1 MKVCD
6 INEERKN
13 IAVCIIVYCCFC
25 RRAVLV
31 LLPALEKH
39 NTLKAEY
46 DTAQLELQSVKASMI
61 DYGDLDKQLKETS
74 EELKNIKNKF
84 YEEMNK
90 EDVDNLITSM
100 TIEHG
105 LTPVSLSIAEADQED
120 ILSYTEYQL
129 QQKKGSS
136 SKNKDGKLK
145 VYNVNLSVSG
155 AITDVQTLV
164 DDVRTTKSLKV
175 SGITYSEEDDEKT
188 TTITFKLFM
197 I

>member
-1 MKVCD
+1 M
-6 INEERKN
+6 
-13 IAVCIIVYCCFC
+13 
-25 RRAVLV
+25 

-155 AITDVQTLV
+155 AITDVHTLV

>member
-1 MKVCD
+1 M
-6 INEERKN
+6 
-13 IAVCIIVYCCFC
+13 
-25 RRAVLV
+25 

-74 EELKNIKNKF
+74 DELKNIKNKF

>member
-1 MKVCD
+1 M
-6 INEERKN
+6 
-13 IAVCIIVYCCFC
+13 
-25 RRAVLV
+25 

-90 EDVDNLITSM
+90 D
-100 TIEHG
+100 G

>member
-1 MKVCD
+1 MQTLTKREKIMLYVLL
-6 INEERKN
+6 
-13 IAVCIIVYCCFC
+13 CIIIFAGGVFWM
-25 RRAVLV
+25 LM
-31 LLPALEKH
+31 PALEKH
-39 NTLKAEY
+39 NSLKADY
-46 DTAQLELQSVKASMI
+46 DTAQLELQSANASII
-61 DYGDLDKQLKETS
+61 DYGDLDKKLKETS

-84 YEEMNK
+84 YEDMKK

-105 LTPVSLSIAEADQED
+105 LTPVSLSIADADEEP
-120 ILSYTEYQL
+120 IMSYTEYEL
-129 QQKKGSS
+129 QQKKSTNAKS
-136 SKNKDGKLK
+136 NTQIK

-155 AITDVQTLV
+155 AIADVQTLI

-175 SGITYSEEDDEKT
+175 SGVTYSQENEDQT

>member
-1 MKVCD
+1 
-6 INEERKN
+6 
-13 IAVCIIVYCCFC
+13 
-25 RRAVLV
+25 
-31 LLPALEKH
+31 
-39 NTLKAEY
+39 
-46 DTAQLELQSVKASMI
+46 
-61 DYGDLDKQLKETS
+61 
-74 EELKNIKNKF
+74 
-84 YEEMNK
+84 MNK

>member
-1 MKVCD
+1 MQTLTKREKILLYVLL
-6 INEERKN
+6 
-13 IAVCIIVYCCFC
+13 CIVVF
-25 RRAVLV
+25 AGGLFWM

-46 DTAQLELQSVKASMI
+46 DTAQLELQSAKASKI

-105 LTPVSLSIAEADQED
+105 LTPVSLSIAEVDQED

-136 SKNKDGKLK
+136 SKNKDGKLT

>member
-1 MKVCD
+1 MND
-6 INEERKN
+6 I
-13 IAVCIIVYCCFC
+13 
-25 RRAVLV
+25 
-31 LLPALEKH
+31 
-39 NTLKAEY
+39 
-46 DTAQLELQSVKASMI
+46 QSKI
-61 DYGDLDKQLKETS
+61 LCNLKENELLSQRQLAKSIGVSLGIINREYNELISSGFIT
-74 EELKNIKNKF
+74 EEGRLTKEALKNIKNKF

-105 LTPVSLSIAEADQED
+105 LTPVSLSIAEADQEN